1 MQGTMWW
8 KLLLLTLY
16 LAMLFIL
23 SRILEAVAYY
33 EGRVASRLIDPV
45 SLGVRKLKLLLDKRG
60 VSYAG
65 VVEKPEMTDLV
76 ETSGEVSEGE
86 IIAVTLTSRSARVS
100 STNFTCG
107 DHFYE
112 EVEDTKDS
120 VWVVQVIPHA
130 RRMFMQPKDWAT
142 LVEKVSHFG
151 VRTGIFDCSL
161 DYRLCDHKAWY
172 SSRLV
177 LALPRGHKAKDSVVL
192 HSYTGST
199 GVPAVFDW
207 VNKNLASRIQ
217 EINTFEELVTK
228 WFHFGDKDDD
238 DAETQTKLRVV
249 LFTQMSIPA
258 MFFSVLS
265 VKFTGRAKFG
275 MVNTKRGTGRGIAK
289 KLNIG
294 KMPRY
299 QIITP
304 ESNYTF
310 GSHSG
315 EYLNSDSMAL
325 FLRSVYPEVNDMF
338 LLSLI
343 VINAACIF
351 DLCIMHASILRRL
364 GTLLWDIG
372 KWNCLLIVLW
382 LPVLAVLQLPYMHL
396 LLNSVLKLLRV
407 GSLTTAASWVRAD
420 WLWYSAV
427 SSKLLVSTFVT
438 FLCAVALLHWLYGTP
453 DVNDADAS
461 SHISSSQWW
470 NLQLDSVTSYLFRP
484 MSSLTPTIGP
494 PPLDLE
500 IGMELLIE
508 RMAVPNFWLRPM
520 ISMDYIKDLP
530 VWKYTGPNIDSD
542 PGSDANSD
550 IDKVDS
556 DGECDAVSTTCGATW
571 QQGQDK
577 PRKPLMFVCEKCRAL
592 QNSMESRGKSQE
604 QLDAERMESESACA
618 KFLMDSDYKCTCQQD
633 DCSSGASG
641 SGGTEHNHRR
651 SPKKDLCKDS
661 RSRCSNH
668 DDGSNLSP
676 RDQSM
681 SEYVAPPG
689 MLANTECAICL
700 ENYRYGITLCGLPCG
715 HTFHERC
722 IMGWITRDNHCCP
735 VCRWPAYR
743 AKPCLLHQHAE

>member
-1 MQGTMWW
+1 M
-8 KLLLLTLY
+8 LLC
-16 LAMLFIL
+16 
-23 SRILEAVAYY
+23 V
-33 EGRVASRLIDPV
+33 
-45 SLGVRKLKLLLDKRG
+45 
-60 VSYAG
+60 
-65 VVEKPEMTDLV
+65 
-76 ETSGEVSEGE
+76 
-86 IIAVTLTSRSARVS
+86 
-100 STNFTCG
+100 C
-107 DHFYE
+107 
-112 EVEDTKDS
+112 
-120 VWVVQVIPHA
+120 
-130 RRMFMQPKDWAT
+130 
-142 LVEKVSHFG
+142 
-151 VRTGIFDCSL
+151 
-161 DYRLCDHKAWY
+161 RLCDHKAWY

-192 HSYTGST
+192 HSYMGST

-217 EINTFEELVTK
+217 EINTFEELVTN
-228 WFHFGDKDDD
+228 WFHFSDKDDD
-238 DAETQTKLRVV
+238 DDTDTQTKLRVV

-294 KMPRY
+294 RAPRY

-304 ESNYTF
+304 ESNYTY

-338 LLSLI
+338 LLSLV
-343 VINAACIF
+343 VINAACVF
-351 DLCIMHASILRRL
+351 DLCIVHGSILRRL

-396 LLNSVLKLLRV
+396 LLSSILKLLRIS
-407 GSLTTAASWVRAD
+407 SLTTAASWVRAD

-427 SSKLLVSTFVT
+427 SSKLLIGTFAT
-438 FLCAVALLHWLYGTP
+438 FLCVVAVLHWLYATP
-453 DVNDADAS
+453 DANDGDAS
-461 SHISSSQWW
+461 SHMSSSQWW

-484 MSSLTPTIGP
+484 MSSLTPAIGV

-500 IGMELLIE
+500 VGMELLIE

-530 VWKYTGPNIDSD
+530 VWKYTGPSIDSD

-556 DGECDAVSTTCGATW
+556 DGECSAMSMTSGAAW
-571 QQGQDK
+571 QQGKDK

-592 QNSMESRGKSQE
+592 QNSVESLSKSQE

-633 DCSSGASG
+633 DCSGGGGGGGGGG
-641 SGGTEHNHRR
+641 SDGSEHNHRR
-651 SPKKDLCKDS
+651 SPKKDPCKDP
-661 RSRCSNH
+661 RSRCSNY
-668 DDGSNLSP
+668 DNGGNLSP
-676 RDQSM
+676 RD
-681 SEYVAPPG
+681 EYVAPPG

-700 ENYRYGITLCGLPCG
+700 ENYRYGVILCGLPCG
-715 HTFHERC
+715 HTFHEQC

-743 AKPCLLHQHAE
+743 AKPCLLHQHSE

>member
-1 MQGTMWW
+1 M
-8 KLLLLTLY
+8 
-16 LAMLFIL
+16 
-23 SRILEAVAYY
+23 
-33 EGRVASRLIDPV
+33 
-45 SLGVRKLKLLLDKRG
+45 
-60 VSYAG
+60 
-65 VVEKPEMTDLV
+65 
-76 ETSGEVSEGE
+76 
-86 IIAVTLTSRSARVS
+86 
-100 STNFTCG
+100 
-107 DHFYE
+107 
-112 EVEDTKDS
+112 
-120 VWVVQVIPHA
+120 
-130 RRMFMQPKDWAT
+130 
-142 LVEKVSHFG
+142 
-151 VRTGIFDCSL
+151 SL
-161 DYRLCDHKAWY
+161 DSFVCRLCDHKQWY

-207 VNKNLASRIQ
+207 VNKNLASRIE
-217 EINTFEELVTK
+217 EINSFEELVTN
-228 WFHFGDKDDD
+228 WFRFGDDD
-238 DAETQTKLRVV
+238 DDSDAEMQTKLRVV

-275 MVNTKRGTGRGIAK
+275 MVNTKCVTGRSIAK

-294 KMPRY
+294 RTPRY

-343 VINAACIF
+343 VINAACVF
-351 DLCIMHASILRRL
+351 DLCIIQGSILRRL

-396 LLNSVLKLLRV
+396 LLSSILKLLRV
-407 GSLTTAASWVRAD
+407 TSLTKVASWVRAD

-427 SSKLLVSTFVT
+427 SSKLLIGTFVA
-438 FLCAVALLHWLYGTP
+438 FLCIVALLHWLY
-453 DVNDADAS
+453 DAPNETDTSA
-461 SHISSSQWW
+461 HISSSQWW
-470 NLQLDSVTSYLFRP
+470 NLQLDSVTNHLFRP
-484 MSSLTPTIGP
+484 MSSLTPVIGP
-494 PPLDLE
+494 PPFDFQV
-500 IGMELLIE
+500 GMELLIE

-520 ISMDYIKDLP
+520 ISMDYVKDLP

-550 IDKVDS
+550 VDKVDS
-556 DGECDAVSTTCGATW
+556 DGECSVGSLSATSGATW
-571 QQGQDK
+571 QQGLDK
-577 PRKPLMFVCEKCRAL
+577 PKKPLMFVCEKCRAL
-592 QNSMESRGKSQE
+592 QNSVESRSKSHE
-604 QLDAERMESESACA
+604 QLEAERMESESACA
-618 KFLMDSDYKCTCQQD
+618 KFLMDSDYKCTCQQA
-633 DCSSGASG
+633 DCAGGASDSG
-641 SGGTEHNHRR
+641 SGGGGTEHNYRR
-651 SPKKDLCKDS
+651 NPKKDECKES
-661 RSRCSNH
+661 RSQCSNH
-668 DDGSNLSP
+668 NDGSDLSP
-676 RDQSM
+676 QDELM

-700 ENYRYGITLCGLPCG
+700 ENYHYGVTLCGLPCG
-715 HTFHERC
+715 HTYHEQC

-743 AKPCLLHQHAE
+743 AKPCLLHQHLE